1 MVFTNTYI
9 HFYFRVL
16 THKTIITV
24 CKAGL
29 ILRCILKSGDKKK
42 NNQQIGKNSF
52 NFAVDG
58 LNQTHPY
65 EQKPI
70 TNDDEFRADVIDT
83 KKMISDANKENIPPQ
98 SSTVFQ
104 KYPSSSPQVSQRFI
118 YALTMANIKQFDKQ
132 FKLPKIK
139 KKKADEKN
147 EERKRLKD
155 NLTKKLAQN
164 DEKMKIINKKR

>member
-1 MVFTNTYI
+1 MET
-9 HFYFRVL
+9 
-16 THKTIITV
+16 
-24 CKAGL
+24 
-29 ILRCILKSGDKKK
+29 KKK
-42 NNQQIGKNSF
+42 NQQIGKNPF